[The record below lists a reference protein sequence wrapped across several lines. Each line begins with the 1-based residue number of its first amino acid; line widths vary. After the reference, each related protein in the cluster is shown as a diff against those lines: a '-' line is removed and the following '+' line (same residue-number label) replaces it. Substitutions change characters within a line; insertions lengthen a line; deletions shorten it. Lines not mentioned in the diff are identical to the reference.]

1 MTLRLAPCLLLAA
14 CGTIRGYEG
23 ERAPPEERA
32 TIVSHAPANVRVRV
46 VDVDGVDIDR
56 KWSQGGTL
64 ELRPGLRA
72 ITLRLA
78 GRLPHELVDLPFFE
92 VANCATVDILV
103 DVEAGRRYV
112 FVASVQAEDEAA
124 YEITDAETERVVASW
139 DLRR

>member
-1 MTLRLAPCLLLAA
+1 MSMAWTSTASGRKEARWSFGPA
-14 CGTIRGYEG
+14 CGQSG
-23 ERAPPEERA
+23 
-32 TIVSHAPANVRVRV
+32 
-46 VDVDGVDIDR
+46 
-56 KWSQGGTL
+56 
-64 ELRPGLRA
+64 
-72 ITLRLA
+72 
-78 GRLPHELVDLPFFE
+78 GRLPHELVDLWFFE